1 MVAKPEKPQIHQP
14 SQAGLSL
21 LETMIALTILLIATI
36 GLLSIGMMATS
47 TTENRGHLA
56 ARTTEYAQDKM
67 EQLISLAWGDVTT
80 DSTQIPMCGPS
91 STPACNNGTGLTIGG
106 SFDPTAPSTGYVDY
120 LDSSGNLL
128 TIVGGVAPSNWY
140 YVRVWQISSPATNI
154 KQITVTAKVKMQVGA
169 PQGALPQS
177 TLSILKSNPF

>member
-1 MVAKPEKPQIHQP
+1 MVAKPQNRQIHRP
-14 SQAGLSL
+14 SQTGLSL

-91 STPACNNGTGLTIGG
+91 STPACTNGTGLTIGG
-106 SFDPTAPSTGYVDY
+106 SSDPTAPSTGAKQLVLHTRLADFKPRDKYQADHG
-120 LDSSGNLL
+120 DSKSEDA
-128 TIVGGVAPSNWY
+128 GGRPARS
-140 YVRVWQISSPATNI
+140 SSPIHAVYTEDEP
-154 KQITVTAKVKMQVGA
+154 VLRSPRDA
-169 PQGALPQS
+169 QG
-177 TLSILKSNPF
+177 IDRKS

>member
-1 MVAKPEKPQIHQP
+1 MVAKPEKPQIHRP

-91 STPACNNGTGLTIGG
+91 STPACSNGTGLTIGG
-106 SFDPTAPSTGYVDY
+106 SSDPTAPSTGYVDY

>member
-1 MVAKPEKPQIHQP
+1 MVATPQNRQIHRPPQ
-14 SQAGLSL
+14 SGMSL
-21 LETMIALTILLIATI
+21 LEMMIALTILLIATV
-36 GLLSIGMMATS
+36 GLLSVGMTATS

-56 ARTTEYAQDKM
+56 ARTTEYAQDKV

-91 STPACNNGTGLTIGG
+91 STPACSNGTGLAIGG
-106 SFDPTAPSTGYVDY
+106 SADPTAPSTGYVDY
-120 LDSSGNLL
+120 LDGNGNLL

-140 YVRVWQISSPATNI
+140 YIRVWQIASPATNM
-154 KQITVTAKVKMQVGA
+154 KQITVTAKVKTQVGA

-177 TLSILKSNPF
+177 TLSTLKTSPF

>member
-1 MVAKPEKPQIHQP
+1 MHRAQIGTNTRRIMVAKPQNRQIHRP
-14 SQAGLSL
+14 SQTGLSL

-47 TTENRGHLA
+47 TTENRGH
-56 ARTTEYAQDKM
+56 
-67 EQLISLAWGDVTT
+67 
-80 DSTQIPMCGPS
+80 
-91 STPACNNGTGLTIGG
+91 
-106 SFDPTAPSTGYVDY
+106 PTAPSTGYVDY
-120 LDSSGNLL
+120 LDGSGNLL

-140 YVRVWQISSPATNI
+140 YIRVWQISSPATNI

-177 TLSILKSNPF
+177 TLSILKTSPF

>member
-1 MVAKPEKPQIHQP
+1 MVAKPEKPQIRQP
-14 SQAGLSL
+14 SQTGLSL

-91 STPACNNGTGLTIGG
+91 STPACSNGTGLTIGG
-106 SFDPTAPSTGYVDY
+106 SSDPTAPSTGYVDY
-120 LDSSGNLL
+120 LDNSGNLL

-140 YVRVWQISSPATNI
+140 YIRVWQISSPATNI

>member
-91 STPACNNGTGLTIGG
+91 SSPACSNGTGLTIGG
-106 SFDPTAPSTGYVDY
+106 SSDPTAPSTGYVDY